1 MPFMKPTLLSLVLF
15 VVLIIALTLPK
26 SGMIVNYDGTEC
38 SGQKEL
44 YGFMNPFWSID
55 DKHCQGKEAET
66 VYHLESWTRLVI
78 MLLLAYSISV
88 GIDLLY
94 RKAGKQ

>member
-15 VVLIIALTLPK
+15 VVLVVVFTLPK
-26 SGMIVNYDGTEC
+26 SGGFIAYDGTVC

-44 YGFMNPFWSID
+44 HGFMTQFWSID
-55 DKHCQGKEAET
+55 DQHCQGKEAET
-66 VYHLESWTRLVI
+66 VYHIESWARLLI
-78 MLLLAYSISV
+78 MLLLAYSIAV

-94 RKAGKQ
+94 RKARKK